1 MPRRARRRLSPAREN
16 AILGA
21 MLGRSSSTS
30 LSLRQWKVA
39 DVPLPRLAALIAFCA
54 AAVFLIPV
62 EWYVPGGFLWAI
74 SAFLVWRDPE
84 AAFKRR
90 MAVLLGA
97 IAILAAAPIHT
108 DTSTRHFIALGIP
121 FLAVVLGPAL
131 ILGRTDP
138 GVIRY
143 RFKPRRFRWLDVGYV
158 AISIPLA
165 WLVFEL
171 YFKVVNTWMPTHW
184 ALPSHAEV
192 EASWRLFIGINCVGM
207 WDELFFVNT
216 VFAVLRSIFPF
227 RVANAAQAVVYASVL
242 TDMAFTGIGPVI
254 VFLFALTQGAMFEE
268 SDNLLYVLLVHVI
281 VDVFLLSSIFNYYYP
296 GFTPIPF

>member
-1 MPRRARRRLSPAREN
+1 MPAGTP
-16 AILGA
+16 
-21 MLGRSSSTS
+21 STS
-30 LSLRQWKVA
+30 LSLRLWGTA
-39 DVPLPRLAALIAFCA
+39 DVPRLRLAALIAFCA
-54 AAVFLIPV
+54 AAALLIPL
-62 EWYVPGGFLWAI
+62 EWFVPGALLWLV
-74 SAFLVWRDPE
+74 SAVLVWRDRDP
-84 AAFKRR
+84 AFKRR

-97 IAILAAAPIHT
+97 IAILAASPIDT
-108 DTSTRHFIALGIP
+108 DTSTRHFITLGIP

-143 RFKPRRFRWLDVGYV
+143 RFKPRRFRGLDIGYV

-171 YFKVVNTWMPTHW
+171 YFKIVNTWMPTHW
-184 ALPSHAEV
+184 VLPAHPDA
-192 EASWRLFIGINCVGM
+192 EASWRLFTGINCVGM

-216 VFAVLRSIFPF
+216 VFAVLRSVFPF
-227 RVANAAQAVVYASVL
+227 RVANAAQAVIYASVL
-242 TDMAFTGIGPVI
+242 TDMAFTGIGPAV

-281 VDVFLLSSIFNYYYP
+281 VDVFLLSAIFNYYYP